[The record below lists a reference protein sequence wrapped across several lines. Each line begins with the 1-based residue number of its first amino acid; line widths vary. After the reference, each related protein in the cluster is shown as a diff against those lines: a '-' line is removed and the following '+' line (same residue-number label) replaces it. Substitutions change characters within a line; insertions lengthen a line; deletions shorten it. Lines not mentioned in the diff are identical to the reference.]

1 MQHGGVTQD
10 SMQHLSERIYRT
22 GRLGSAALK
31 MATSV
36 QANSSACVSAF
47 HRSLKRRPGGN
58 FSPDKM
64 MRFELLKN
72 ALHISHTT
80 RLQISPTPSQ
90 PQVDEPTPR
99 QPSLRSAWP
108 SAFLGSAPPP
118 SSLFVFVT
126 VANQHG
132 WHSVATQ
139 SAHSIWHPALC
150 SLSVSK

>member
-10 SMQHLSERIYRT
+10 SMQRLSERIYRT

-90 PQVDEPTPR
+90 PRVDEPTPR

-118 SSLFVFVT
+118 FISFRLCD
-126 VANQHG
+126 G
-132 WHSVATQ
+132 CQ
-139 SAHSIWHPALC
+139 SAWLAFYCYTISPFHLAPRPLLPIC
-150 SLSVSK
+150 I